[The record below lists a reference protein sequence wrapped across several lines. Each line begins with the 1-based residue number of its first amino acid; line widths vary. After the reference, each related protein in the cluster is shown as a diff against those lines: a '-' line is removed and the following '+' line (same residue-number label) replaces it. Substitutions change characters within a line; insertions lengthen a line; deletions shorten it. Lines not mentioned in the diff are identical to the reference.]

1 MKKIGIAVLLFICGG
16 LLTYAEVKHI
26 NEPEISYTTDVVA
39 LKHDLTEG
47 VVIGEQDLQMV
58 SIPKEIYNINY
69 IQDKN
74 EVIGNT
80 LAIALTELTL
90 INKDVLVEKSYFV
103 PNRGNALTSLRLT
116 PEEMLCWE
124 IEVGEMVH
132 VVHVSTDGVL
142 TELGQVSIKGVYD
155 ENLNRNF
162 SKKSNMPTFLLIEGN
177 LSVIESIIASRSNGR
192 LEVIKIANK

>member
-26 NEPEISYTTDVVA
+26 NEQEISYTTDVVA

-47 VVIGEQDLQMV
+47 VVIKEQDLQMV
-58 SIPKEIYNINY
+58 SIPNEILSNNY
-69 IQDKN
+69 VQDKD

-90 INKDVLVEKSYFV
+90 INKDVLLEKTYFI
-103 PNRGNALTSLRLT
+103 PSSGNALTSLRLT

-124 IEVGEMVH
+124 IEVGELVH

-142 TELGQVSIKGVYD
+142 TKLGQVSIKGIYD
-155 ENLNRNF
+155 ETLSRNF
-162 SKKSNMPTFLLIEGN
+162 SKKSNVPTFLLIEGN
-177 LSVIESIIASRSNGR
+177 LNVIESIIASRGDGR

>member
-1 MKKIGIAVLLFICGG
+1 MRKIGIAVLLFICGG

-26 NEPEISYTTDVVA
+26 NEQEISYTTDVVA

-47 VVIGEQDLQMV
+47 VVIKEQDLQIV
-58 SIPKEIYNINY
+58 SIPNALYNKNY
-69 IQDKN
+69 VQDKN
-74 EVIGNT
+74 EVVGNT

-90 INKDVLVEKSYFV
+90 INKDVLLEKSYFI
-103 PNRGNALTSLRLT
+103 PNSGKAMTSLRLT

-142 TELGQVSIKGVYD
+142 TKLGQVSIKGIYD
-155 ENLNRNF
+155 ETLSRNF
-162 SKKSNMPTFLLIEGN
+162 SKKNNIPAFLLVEGN
-177 LSVIESIIASRSNGR
+177 VDVIESVISGRSDGR